1 MVWIPQTHWTRQ
13 TGTPKKKKANGLI
26 QNTTKR
32 KVYAA
37 GRQSELRHQDLWWIS
52 IHQSEEMSQAKKTQ
66 WNLKPRSYK
75 LPFMWCCISHHFFIS
90 LLGLYHINK
99 VLIYYYI
106 FTASKCPV
114 LAMCLKCAVIL
125 VFKFTHMHKDKEQPI
140 ARKSLEADALKRVKS
155 KYGGAEG
162 GFKRLQCT
170 SRFFFVFFKYF
181 VFNETFYTPC

>member
-1 MVWIPQTHWTRQ
+1 M
-13 TGTPKKKKANGLI
+13 
-26 QNTTKR
+26 
-32 KVYAA
+32 
-37 GRQSELRHQDLWWIS
+37 
-52 IHQSEEMSQAKKTQ
+52 
-66 WNLKPRSYK
+66 
-75 LPFMWCCISHHFFIS
+75 
-90 LLGLYHINK
+90 
-99 VLIYYYI
+99 
-106 FTASKCPV
+106 

-170 SRFFFVFFKYF
+170 SSFFVFFKYF

>member
-13 TGTPKKKKANGLI
+13 TGTPKKKSQRANTEYNKKEGLCC
-26 QNTTKR
+26 
-32 KVYAA
+32 
-37 GRQSELRHQDLWWIS
+37 RQTIWTEASGPLMDFDPPVWGDEPGK
-52 IHQSEEMSQAKKTQ
+52 KKTQ

-170 SRFFFVFFKYF
+170 SSFFFVFFKYF

>member
-1 MVWIPQTHWTRQ
+1 MLQADNLNWGIRTSDGFRSTSLRRWARQ
-13 TGTPKKKKANGLI
+13 
-26 QNTTKR
+26 
-32 KVYAA
+32 
-37 GRQSELRHQDLWWIS
+37 
-52 IHQSEEMSQAKKTQ
+52 KKTQ

-155 KYGGAEG
+155 KYGGAEA

-170 SRFFFVFFKYF
+170 SSFFLFFLSTLFLMKLSTHLVKPYKHMCKIK
-181 VFNETFYTPC
+181 VKD

>member
-13 TGTPKKKKANGLI
+13 TGTPKKKANGLI

-37 GRQSELRHQDLWWIS
+37 GRQSELRRQDLWWIS
-52 IHQSEEMSQAKKTQ
+52 IHQSEEMSQAKKKNQ

-75 LPFMWCCISHHFFIS
+75 LPFMWCCISHHFLIS

-106 FTASKCPV
+106 FTACKCPV

-140 ARKSLEADALKRVKS
+140 ARKSL
-155 KYGGAEG
+155 
-162 GFKRLQCT
+162 
-170 SRFFFVFFKYF
+170 
-181 VFNETFYTPC
+181 

>member
-1 MVWIPQTHWTRQ
+1 MLQADNLNWGIRTSDGFRSTSLRRWARQ
-13 TGTPKKKKANGLI
+13 KN
-26 QNTTKR
+26 
-32 KVYAA
+32 
-37 GRQSELRHQDLWWIS
+37 
-52 IHQSEEMSQAKKTQ
+52 Q

-90 LLGLYHINK
+90 LLGLHHINK

-125 VFKFTHMHKDKEQPI
+125 VFKFTPMHKDKEQPI

-170 SRFFFVFFKYF
+170 SSFFFFFFKYF